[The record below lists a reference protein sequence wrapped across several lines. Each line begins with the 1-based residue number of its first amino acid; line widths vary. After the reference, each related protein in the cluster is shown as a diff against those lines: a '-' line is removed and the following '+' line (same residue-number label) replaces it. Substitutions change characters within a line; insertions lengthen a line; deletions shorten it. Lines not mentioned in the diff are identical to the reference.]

1 MTLIICTPSEADAPA
16 ISDVH
21 LRAMDANLLTH
32 AQFPSPEGLRFFHGW
47 LARDTVGHIRD
58 GDKGVLVARED
69 DGEAGRVVSF
79 VKWLVH
85 RPGQHD
91 EDEGEGEKW
100 PDVARGEYLDPYA
113 ELTGRVREGVLGRE
127 AAYFHPTY
135 LCTDPSFAGRGAA
148 TLLLR
153 KVQELAAAEGLPVV
167 LEATMNAVGFYERMG
182 FEVRDELSMVLPR
195 RGASEP
201 TEVYEERCMVWV
213 PGKGVGGDDRVG

>member
-1 MTLIICTPSEADAPA
+1 MALIVCTPSEADAPA

-47 LARDTVGHIRD
+47 LARDTVRHLRKD
-58 GDKGVLVARED
+58 GEGVFVAREE
-69 DGEAGRVVSF
+69 GTGRVVSF

-85 RPGQHD
+85 RPGR
-91 EDEGEGEKW
+91 DEGKEEEEEEEEEEW
-100 PDVARGEYLDPYA
+100 PDVARREYLDPYA
-113 ELTGRVREGVLGRE
+113 ELTGRVREGVLGRG
-127 AAYFHPTY
+127 AAYYHPTY

-148 TLLLR
+148 TLLLKR
-153 KVQELAAAEGLPVV
+153 VQDLAAAEGLPVV
-167 LEATMNAVGFYERMG
+167 LEATMNAVGFYEKMG

-195 RGASEP
+195 RGASEA

-213 PGKGVGGDDRVG
+213 PGREG